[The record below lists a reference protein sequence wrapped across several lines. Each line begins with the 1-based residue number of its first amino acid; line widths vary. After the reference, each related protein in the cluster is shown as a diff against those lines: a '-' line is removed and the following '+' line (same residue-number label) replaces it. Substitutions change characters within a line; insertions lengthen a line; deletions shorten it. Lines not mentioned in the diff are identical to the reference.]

1 MSKVKGLGFGGLL
14 LGFGAGWIVFDA
26 MQVTSQFFGY
36 FLLFAGALI
45 VASSLVSW
53 TRPGLDVG
61 GLTRGLMIGL
71 LISLVATSGSD
82 PFIRSW
88 GIDTNWG
95 PGTNWGDSRAQE
107 TRTLAGNLTVD
118 GAFLDIDSFNGPIT
132 VSTWAEDEYSI
143 SILIKAKGTTD
154 GDAEENLDDIEFDL
168 TETVVGGVKSLVL
181 RHNVPNTKTSLY
193 TVIVEVKLPADSV
206 VSMDLDSSNGWITL
220 SDITG
225 GDIDLSTSNGALDFE
240 DVTADEIYAETSNG
254 GVRGTLE
261 APVTY
266 IGTSNGGI
274 HLTLPSTVT
283 GRYILK
289 TSNAGVGLE
298 LSSSSLVGYD
308 VDLSTSNGVID
319 LDLPNLDY
327 GRDTRTSKEARTVGF
342 SAKPVQVIIDAST
355 SNAGMTVGD

>member
-14 LGFGAGWIVFDA
+14 LGFGTGWIVFDA
-26 MQVTSQFFGY
+26 MQITSQFFGY
-36 FLLFAGALI
+36 FLLIAGALI

-53 TRPGLDVG
+53 KRPGFDVG

-71 LISLVATSGSD
+71 LISLLATSSSD
-82 PFIRSW
+82 PFDNNWGMGW
-88 GIDTNWG
+88 GIDV
-95 PGTNWGDSRAQE
+95 NWGDYRAQD
-107 TRTLAGNLTVD
+107 TRTLTGDLTAN
-118 GAFLDIDSFNGPIT
+118 GAYLDIDSFNGPIT

-154 GDAEENLDDIEFDL
+154 GDAEDNLDEIEFDL
-168 TETVVGGVKSLVL
+168 TETVVGGIKSLVL
-181 RHNVPNTKTSLY
+181 RHNVPNTRTGIY
-193 TVIVEVKLPADSV
+193 TVMVEVKLPADAE
-206 VSMDLDSSNGWITL
+206 VSMDLDSSNGAITL

-225 GDIDLSTSNGALDFE
+225 GDIDLSTSNGALNFE

-274 HLTLPSTVT
+274 HLTLPCTVT
-283 GRYILK
+283 GRYTLK

-298 LSSSSLVGYD
+298 VSPSSSVGYD
-308 VDLSTSNGVID
+308 LDLSTSNGVID

-327 GRDTRTSKEARTVGF
+327 SRDTRASKEARTVGF
-342 SAKPVQVIIDAST
+342 SAKSVQVTIDAST
-355 SNAGMTVGD
+355 SNAGINVDD

>member
-26 MQVTSQFFGY
+26 MQITRKFFGY
-36 FLLFAGALI
+36 FLLLAGTLI
-45 VASSLVSW
+45 IASSLISW
-53 TRPGLDVG
+53 KRPDFDIG

-71 LISLVATSGSD
+71 LISLVATSSSD
-82 PFIRSW
+82 TFTNNWGIGW
-88 GIDTNWG
+88 GIDV
-95 PGTNWGDSRAQE
+95 NWGDYRAQD
-107 TRTLAGNLTVD
+107 TRTLVGDLTVD

-154 GDAEENLDDIEFDL
+154 SEAEANLDDIEFDL
-168 TETVVGGVKSLVL
+168 TETVVSGVKSLVL
-181 RHNVPNTKTSLY
+181 RHNVPNTRTGIY
-193 TVIVEVKLPADSV
+193 TVIVEVKLPADAE
-206 VSMDLDSSNGWITL
+206 VSMDLDSSNGGITL
-220 SDITG
+220 NDITG
-225 GDIDLSTSNGALDFE
+225 GDIDLSTSNGALLFE
-240 DVTADEIYAETSNG
+240 GVTADEINAETSNG

-266 IGTSNGGI
+266 ISTGNGGI
-274 HLTLPSTVT
+274 YLELPSTVT
-283 GRYILK
+283 GRYTLR
-289 TSNAGVGLE
+289 TSNSGIGLE
-298 LSSSSLVGYD
+298 LSMSSSVGYD

-342 SAKPVQVIIDAST
+342 SAKPVKVTIDAST
-355 SNAGMTVGD
+355 SNADMTVDN